1 MCSENLSFIETDIF
15 YATTLHI
22 FTGIGVPVHLFGVYI
37 IVARTPSKMSS
48 VKLSMF
54 LLLFAGAFMEL
65 FLSFFAIP
73 VLTLPSCAI
82 YTLGFGQVIGVPTE
96 VQAYIGYSVVGV
108 TGITILVFFEER
120 YHQLVNGHR
129 SNGIRS
135 CSRVIYIV
143 IHYMYSAA
151 YIIPVFLNI
160 LNQTMAKLAIKKAI
174 PCIPLKILSRPDFS
188 VISINNFTL
197 CFCIVTF
204 FSIVGFQVFL
214 LVSAICWK
222 LFHMVSQSEATN
234 RLQKQFFYALCLQV
248 FIPVFVLTFPMIYV
262 VLTSWFEYYNQAATN
277 TALTIISTHGI
288 LSTLTMLIVHT
299 PYRKAATEILCFNCK
314 KAEKNANNSQQIWR
328 TVNK

>member
-96 VQAYIGYSVVGV
+96 VQAYIGYSVVGGNFQNKICDRKKLKTFPV

-160 LNQTMAKLAIKKAI
+160 LNQTMAKLAIKKVR
-174 PCIPLKILSRPDFS
+174 LS
-188 VISINNFTL
+188 
-197 CFCIVTF
+197 
-204 FSIVGFQVFL
+204 
-214 LVSAICWK
+214 
-222 LFHMVSQSEATN
+222 MV
-234 RLQKQFFYALCLQV
+234 
-248 FIPVFVLTFPMIYV
+248 
-262 VLTSWFEYYNQAATN
+262 
-277 TALTIISTHGI
+277 H
-288 LSTLTMLIVHT
+288 
-299 PYRKAATEILCFNCK
+299 
-314 KAEKNANNSQQIWR
+314 
-328 TVNK
+328 